1 MVECGS
7 LENCFR
13 VKPNGGSNP
22 PLSVDLHLSFLQ
34 TAKSF
39 ETFAEQA
46 LRQPEIRQ
54 DLLSDVTNTFIEH
67 TGSLNVRFIRHN
79 WND

>member
-1 MVECGS
+1 
-7 LENCFR
+7 
-13 VKPNGGSNP
+13 
-22 PLSVDLHLSFLQ
+22 LHLSFLQ

-67 TGSLNVRFIRHN
+67 TGSLNMRFIRHN
-79 WND
+79 WNN